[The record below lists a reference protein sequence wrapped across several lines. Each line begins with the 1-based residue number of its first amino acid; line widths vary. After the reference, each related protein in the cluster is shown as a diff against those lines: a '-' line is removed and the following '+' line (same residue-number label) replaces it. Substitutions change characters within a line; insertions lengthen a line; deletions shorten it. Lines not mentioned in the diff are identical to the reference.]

1 MKKSPIIFLDA
12 ETMSLKNL
20 DLSKLKSCGKIIFYP
35 KTYPHE
41 IVNRCKNVEIVI
53 TNKNVFNQ
61 EIIQKLPQLKL
72 IAVSATGYN
81 NIDIQ
86 AAKERNILVSNVKG
100 YSTSTVVEHT
110 FLFLLA
116 FSHRF
121 IEHQEASIKGIWSR
135 SPTYTLLKF
144 PFHDLYGKAL
154 GIIGYGTI
162 GKKVARVAKNFG
174 MKILAAEIPGRK
186 YSKNEKRVSLDEV
199 LKNSD
204 FISIHSALN
213 SHTFH
218 LMNQKR
224 ISKMK
229 KTAYL
234 LNLARGDLI
243 DENAILNAL
252 KKNKIAGY
260 ATDLMSQEPPPANHP
275 FFQKAVRNKILM
287 TPHIAWA
294 SLESQQR
301 LIDEVAENI
310 LAFQRGKK
318 RNQIF

>member
-1 MKKSPIIFLDA
+1 MQKPPIIFLDA
-12 ETMSLKNL
+12 GTMSLKKLN
-20 DLSKLKSCGKIIFYP
+20 LSKLKLCGKIIFYQ
-35 KTYPHE
+35 KTSPRV
-41 IVNRCKNVEIVI
+41 ILSRCRNAEIVI
-53 TNKNVFNQ
+53 TNKNIFDRDLL
-61 EIIQKLPQLKL
+61 EKLPKLKL
-72 IAVSATGYN
+72 IALSATGYN

-86 AAKERNILVSNVKG
+86 AAKEKKILVANVKG

-121 IEHQEASIKGIWSR
+121 IEHQEASMKGEWSR
-135 SPTYTLLKF
+135 SSYYTLLKF
-144 PFHDLYGKAL
+144 PFHDLDGKTL

-162 GKKVARVAKNFG
+162 GKKVADLAKKFG
-174 MKILAAEIPGRK
+174 MKILIATIPGRK
-186 YSKNEKRVSLDEV
+186 YSKNEKRVSLDEL
-199 LKNSD
+199 LKKSD

-213 SHTFH
+213 SQTFH
-218 LMNQKR
+218 LINPTR

-243 DENAILNAL
+243 DEKAVLDGL

-260 ATDLMSQEPPPANHP
+260 ATDLMSQEPPEANHP
-275 FFQKAVRNKILM
+275 FFQKSLRNKILM

-294 SLESQQR
+294 SHESQQR

>member
-12 ETMSLKNL
+12 GTMSLKNL
-20 DLSKLKSCGKIIFYP
+20 NLSKLKSCGKIIFYP
-35 KTYPHE
+35 KTSSRE
-41 IVNRCKNVEIVI
+41 IVSRCKNSEIVI
-53 TNKNVFNQ
+53 TNKNIFNR
-61 EIIQKLPQLKL
+61 ETIRSLPKLKL

-86 AAKERNILVSNVKG
+86 AAKEREILVSNVKG

-116 FSHRF
+116 FSHRL
-121 IEHQEASIKGIWSR
+121 IEHQEASMKGEWSR
-135 SPTYTLLKF
+135 SPAYTLLKF
-144 PFHDLYGKAL
+144 QFHDLHGKTL

-162 GKKVARVAKNFG
+162 GKKVTNLAKNFG
-174 MKILAAEIPGRK
+174 MKILIAAIPGRK

-199 LKNSD
+199 LKKSD

-213 SHTFH
+213 SQTFH
-218 LMNQKR
+218 LMNQTR

-243 DENAILNAL
+243 DEKAVLDVL